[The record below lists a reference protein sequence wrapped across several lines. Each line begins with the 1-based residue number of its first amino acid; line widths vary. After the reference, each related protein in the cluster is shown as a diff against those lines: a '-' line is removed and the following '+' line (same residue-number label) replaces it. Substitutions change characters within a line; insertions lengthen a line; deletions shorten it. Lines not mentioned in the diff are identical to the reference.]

1 MTSLDW
7 DLNNPLHVRQKAE
20 YEALQERRRAPK
32 AIDAAN
38 GKWPAPKP
46 LPDGLLPVSPFD
58 ADFLPAAVSPWAAD
72 IADRM
77 QCPLDFVGVP
87 VVVALG
93 SVIGRRIGVRPQR
106 KTDWLEVPN
115 LWGCIVGRPGAMK
128 SPAMA
133 EAMKP
138 LHQLEAEARKEN
150 EEAQKD
156 FTIASEAFKLQKD
169 VAASKAKDAL
179 KKGDGDAARFLAAL
193 DEPEAPKAR
202 RYVLNDATYEALG
215 EVLADNPTGTLAF
228 RDELVSLLKTLD
240 REEFA
245 AARGFFLTAWNGTA
259 GYSFDRII
267 RGKTHIE
274 AACISLLG
282 STQPGRLAEYMRR
295 AIAGGAGDDGLI
307 QRFSLLVWPDQS
319 PEWREVDRYPNSD
332 ARAAA
337 WGVFER
343 LDKLDPDAIGAE
355 RDQFENVPFLRFD
368 DAALGVF
375 SEWRADL
382 ERRLRAADMAPAL
395 ELHLAKYRKLVPTL
409 ALINHL
415 VDEDSGPIGET
426 AIVRALA
433 FSEYLET
440 HARRAYAAGTEAEAA
455 AAKAILA
462 KIRKGDLPDGF
473 TARDVYRGKWAN
485 LSDRGH
491 VQAGLDLLDDL
502 DHLASTTNKTGG
514 RPRTTYAINPRT
526 FQGKPPEGWRPAPAP
541 VPVANGGYRSRVGAI

>member
-7 DLNNPLHVRQKAE
+7 DLNNPLHVRQKIE
-20 YEALQERRRAPK
+20 YEALQERRREPK

-46 LPDGLLPVSPFD
+46 LPDGLLPAAPFD
-58 ADFLPAAVSPWAAD
+58 ADFLPAAVAPWAAD

-87 VVVALG
+87 VIVALG
-93 SVIGRRIGVRPQR
+93 SVIGRRIAIRPQS
-106 KTDWLEVPN
+106 KTDWFEVPN

-138 LHQLEAEARKEN
+138 LHRLESEARKEN
-150 EEAQKD
+150 EQAQKA
-156 FTIASEAFKLQKD
+156 FAVSIEAFKLQKD
-169 VAASKAKDAL
+169 DAARKAKDAL
-179 KKGDGDAARFLAAL
+179 KKGDKDAARFLAL

-202 RYVLNDATYEALG
+202 RYVVSDATYEALG
-215 EVLADNPTGTLAF
+215 EVLADNPIGTLAF
-228 RDELVSLLKTLD
+228 RDELVSQLKTLD
-240 REEFA
+240 REEYA
-245 AARGFFLTAWNGTA
+245 AARGFFLTAWNGTS

-337 WGVFER
+337 WETFER
-343 LDKLDPDAIGAE
+343 LDKLDPDAIGAD
-355 RDQFENVPFLRFD
+355 RDQFNDMPFLRFD
-368 DAALGVF
+368 DAAQCVF
-375 SEWRADL
+375 GEWRADL
-382 ERRLRAADMAPAL
+382 ERRLRAADLSPAL
-395 ELHLAKYRKLVPTL
+395 ESHLAKYRKLVPTL

-415 VDEDSGPIGET
+415 VDECAGPIGEA

-433 FSEYLET
+433 FSQYLET
-440 HARRAYAAGTEAEAA
+440 HARRAYGAGAEAETA

-462 KIRKGDLPDGF
+462 RVRAGALPDGF
-473 TARDVYRGKWAN
+473 TARDIHQKGWAN
-485 LSDRGH
+485 LSDRGQ

-502 DHLASTTNKTGG
+502 
-514 RPRTTYAINPRT
+514 I
-526 FQGKPPEGWRPAPAP
+526 
-541 VPVANGGYRSRVGAI
+541 

>member
-1 MTSLDW
+1 M
-7 DLNNPLHVRQKAE
+7 
-20 YEALQERRRAPK
+20 
-32 AIDAAN
+32 
-38 GKWPAPKP
+38 
-46 LPDGLLPVSPFD
+46 
-58 ADFLPAAVSPWAAD
+58 
-72 IADRM
+72 
-77 QCPLDFVGVP
+77 
-87 VVVALG
+87 
-93 SVIGRRIGVRPQR
+93 
-106 KTDWLEVPN
+106 
-115 LWGCIVGRPGAMK
+115 
-128 SPAMA
+128 
-133 EAMKP
+133 
-138 LHQLEAEARKEN
+138 
-150 EEAQKD
+150 
-156 FTIASEAFKLQKD
+156 
-169 VAASKAKDAL
+169 AASKAKDAL

-382 ERRLRAADMAPAL
+382 ERRFVPPIWRRRWSRISRNIASWFRPWRLSIILWTKTAALLARLRLFAPWRSRNTSKPMPAAPMPPGR
-395 ELHLAKYRKLVPTL
+395 KPKRRPRKLSLRKSARAICRT
-409 ALINHL
+409 
-415 VDEDSGPIGET
+415 DSRRETFIEGNGRTFPIG
-426 AIVRALA
+426 AMC
-433 FSEYLET
+433 
-440 HARRAYAAGTEAEAA
+440 
-455 AAKAILA
+455 K
-462 KIRKGDLPDGF
+462 P
-473 TARDVYRGKWAN
+473 
-485 LSDRGH
+485 
-491 VQAGLDLLDDL
+491 
-502 DHLASTTNKTGG
+502 AST
-514 RPRTTYAINPRT
+514 Y
-526 FQGKPPEGWRPAPAP
+526 
-541 VPVANGGYRSRVGAI
+541 